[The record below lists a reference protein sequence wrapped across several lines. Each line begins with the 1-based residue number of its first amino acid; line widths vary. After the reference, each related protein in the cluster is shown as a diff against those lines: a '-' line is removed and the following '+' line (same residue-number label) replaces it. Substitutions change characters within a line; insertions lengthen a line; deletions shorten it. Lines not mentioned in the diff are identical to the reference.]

1 MIRKT
6 KDLNKLTDEEFDNI
20 VGPFDNKITD
30 YIKNE
35 IINEYVAYYIYTAFE
50 MDALWDESFRLSCS
64 AAIESL
70 AQLDEEYCDI
80 DRIKSILKNKY
91 SIKVIQDKPTIIE
104 KI

>member
-1 MIRKT
+1 MIRKS

-50 MDALWDESFRLSCS
+50 VDALWDESFRLSCS

-70 AQLDEEYCDI
+70 AQLDEESCDL
-80 DRIKSILKNKY
+80 DKIKSILRNKY
-91 SIKVIQDKPTIIE
+91 SINVIQDKPVIIE
-104 KI
+104 KT

>member
-35 IINEYVAYYIYTAFE
+35 IINEYVAYYISTAFE

-70 AQLDEEYCDI
+70 AQLDEESCDI